1 MQPLELPRLPS
12 DGRHYQLYAAPNG
25 LLCLLISD
33 PMADAASCVVQFRVG
48 SHDEPERLPGLA
60 HLLEHMLFMGSVD
73 YPQAGSF
80 PQLVS
85 EWSGRFNAST
95 AAERTRY
102 HFSVNPAGLDACL
115 AQLTDM
121 LAAPLFSP
129 DAVAAERQL
138 IDAEFHTRL
147 ADEALHEQAAL
158 GQVFNPDHPL
168 SRFSAGNLSTLGLEP
183 EALAEALRAFHSRH
197 YRAANGCVLIH
208 ASQPMAELQLFAARL
223 AERLPAQPQAPRL
236 SSGPLFTPQTLPG
249 LLRWQSCAQQNQWL
263 LLFALDNVQTGQGAS
278 ALGWL
283 CEWLA
288 SPAPAGALGWLRRQ
302 GLIAQLQ
309 VSTQH
314 YTGQQSLLRIELD
327 PLTGDNDYP
336 ALLNG
341 FFSWLAALRL
351 TPIQAWPQAA
361 RQRLADQAFTAGLQ
375 GEPLRWLTMLAERTL
390 YQPPEQILESTGQW
404 ADLEEPFWCG
414 LLEQLQPER
423 LLLVQSQND
432 ETALPQQTAWTHT
445 RFAFSPLN
453 WQPIAGHG
461 QALAEADWPIWV
473 ITEPEAECHAGADA
487 DSLPG
492 LRSIPLPIESEGQG
506 RATVRLAWCWP
517 QGQLDRYQRD
527 RLKALWSL
535 QTEPLHGWATASGI
549 SLAWQDQAGLIW
561 LELQGPRQGL
571 RAGVAAVVAAMARQ
585 PDLTQQ
591 HLAEHRHQRTLN
603 ERRQALPAYRLLEE
617 LDIQLSPTPNNTDS
631 AQPAAAQVAWLYPR
645 EWQSESLKPI
655 TASLQ
660 QLCPRLSE
668 PFNWQPPALRLLGE
682 GTTTIQVDCQH
693 ADRAYILYCQAG
705 SSSLA
710 QRAGW
715 ELLHQYISTSFFDQ
729 LRTRQQ
735 LGYWVV
741 ARYHEVAGTPGLVLL
756 VQSPTHEHQQIETA
770 VSNWLESER
779 KRLAELPFAQ
789 LRSQAQRL
797 ASHLRAQ
804 SRSSSG
810 QLELHWA
817 QGLGLPGA
825 EVNDVC
831 AALEQLTPAAWAETL
846 DDWLQR
852 PRRLR
857 LLSRPVQDN

>member
-1 MQPLELPRLPS
+1 MQSLELPRLPN
-12 DGRHYQLYAAPNG
+12 DGRHYQLYTATNG
-25 LLCLLISD
+25 LLCLLVSD
-33 PMADAASCVVQFRVG
+33 PMVDAASCVVQFRVG
-48 SHDEPERLPGLA
+48 SHDEPEHLPGLA
-60 HLLEHMLFMGSVD
+60 HLLEHMLFMGSAD

-80 PQLVS
+80 PQLIS
-85 EWSGRFNAST
+85 QWSGRFNAST
-95 AAERTRY
+95 AAQRTRY
-102 HFSVNPAGLDACL
+102 HFNVTPAGLDACL

-129 DAVAAERQL
+129 EAVAAERQV

-147 ADEALHEQAAL
+147 ADDALHEQAAL
-158 GQVFNPDHPL
+158 GQVFNPAHPL

-197 YRAANGCVLIH
+197 YQAANGCVLIH
-208 ASQPMAELQLFAARL
+208 APQPMAELQLFAARL

-236 SSGPLFTPQTLPG
+236 SPGPLFAPQALPG

-263 LLFALDNVQTGQGAS
+263 LLFALNNVQTGQGAS

-288 SPAPAGALGWLRRQ
+288 SPAPAGALGWLRRH

-314 YTGQQSLLRIELD
+314 YTDQQSLLRIEFD
-327 PLTGDNDYP
+327 PLTGDSDYP

-341 FFSWLAALRL
+341 FFSWLVALRL

-361 RQRLADQAFTAGLQ
+361 RQQLADQAFAHGLR
-375 GEPLRWLTMLAERTL
+375 GEPLHWLTMQAERTL
-390 YQPPEQILESTGQW
+390 YQPPEHILESTGQW
-404 ADLEEPFWCG
+404 AGLDQPSWLG
-414 LLEQLQPER
+414 LLEQLQPESV
-423 LLLVQSQND
+423 LLVQSQND
-432 ETALPQQTAWTHT
+432 ETALPQQAAWTCTH
-445 RFAFSPLN
+445 FAFSPLN
-453 WQPIAGHG
+453 WQHVAGHG
-461 QALAEADWPIWV
+461 QALAEADWPIWAV
-473 ITEPEAECHAGADA
+473 AEPEAECHAGADC

-506 RATVRLAWCWP
+506 RDTVRLAWCWP
-517 QGQLDRYQRD
+517 EGRLDRYQRD
-527 RLKALWSL
+527 RLKVLWNL
-535 QTEPLHGWATASGI
+535 QTEPLHGWASASGI

-571 RAGVAAVVAAMARQ
+571 RAGVAAVVAALARQ
-585 PDLTQQ
+585 PDLTLQ
-591 HLAEHRHQRTLN
+591 HLAEHRHQRNLN

-617 LDIQLSPTPNNTDS
+617 LDIQLNPTPNNPDS

-645 EWQSESLKPI
+645 EWQSEWLKPV
-655 TASLQ
+655 TTSLQ
-660 QLCPRLSE
+660 QRCPRLAES
-668 PFNWQPPALRLLGE
+668 FNWQPPALRLLGE
-682 GTTTIQVDCQH
+682 GTTIIRVDCQH
-693 ADRAYILYCQAG
+693 ADRAYLLYCQAG
-705 SSSLA
+705 SSSLD

-715 ELLHQYISTSFFDQ
+715 QLLHQHIGASFFDQ

-741 ARYHEVAGTPGLVLL
+741 ARYHEVAGTPGLILL
-756 VQSPTHEHQQIETA
+756 VQSPTHDHQQIETA

-779 KRLAELPFAQ
+779 KRLAELHFAQ
-789 LRSQAQRL
+789 IRHQAQRL

-804 SRSSSG
+804 SRSPSG

-825 EVNDVC
+825 AVNDVC
-831 AALEQLTPAAWAETL
+831 TALEQLTPASWAETL

-857 LLSRPVQDN
+857 LLSRPAQEN